1 MVSTQDDRLS
11 SILELFTK
19 VEKSGLSAKKYFKT
33 HETPMSIVQFFRL
46 KKRYQQQG
54 AAGLVDQRHAGNAR
68 KLSPEQMELVR
79 SVFAYNRHLSS
90 KALQDELRSKWK
102 TDIGPRRIDQLR
114 QQFNLPR
121 VTPKTDK
128 KQETVQFAGIEIFS
142 AIAHYTGILDHWNT
156 TIQDRLQQIKQTQSY
171 EENSGSGDH
180 TYARRR
186 AGTFSP
192 RYNRIARVRRM
203 KYASIDEK
211 IKDKDFSRLSLNQ
224 LKTANLN
231 RKNLAV
237 LLLPLVTNNGAVRSL
252 DKPLG
257 NALKYACGYNYKN
270 ATIDKYLRELKYLQV
285 STDFI
290 HCNARFWSRF
300 WKKYDDGDH
309 KLACYYIDGNVKPLW
324 SSKRCRKGK
333 VSMLGRVMNCL
344 EQVVLHDG
352 FGRPIYFQ
360 TFSGYA
366 GLQKHALQSMEH
378 LDELLNEGRDPDSR
392 KSRCTRALIFDSA
405 ANAVRTLRA
414 FSKSKYH
421 YITILDTN
429 QIHPRKFK
437 HLSKPQRYSYG
448 DATLTDCD
456 IELIDS
462 KEPKYIYESRAVQVQ
477 WHNGRSC
484 CLVSSIPET
493 IFDAS
498 EIVKAY
504 FDRWPLCEKQYA
516 MMKAAVCFF
525 QVVGYGKKLLD
536 DDNMLGRM
544 KKLQAELRQLHREL
558 EEPLSQISDKEQHLQ
573 KLFEEE
579 RRLKENSKIKN
590 GKRIQSQHNQKALE
604 ICQRQIRRR
613 QREVKSIEKP
623 FREKFDTLR
632 KKSKEFARIQ
642 GKKEVYHVDVELDQL
657 LTSFRLTLANLLT
670 FLAKEILGPD
680 ASGSIEMNTLLQSLL
695 FLPGR
700 IEHQPGRRKVYINKN
715 EKDLEFMAKLAKGF
729 TKLNSL
735 QIRHPGGAI
744 YEFELE

>member
-1 MVSTQDDRLS
+1 MVSIQDDRIS
-11 SILELFTK
+11 SILELFTIID
-19 VEKSGLSAKKYFKT
+19 KSGLSAKKYFAT

-54 AAGLVDQRHAGNAR
+54 SAGLIDQRQAGNAR

-79 SVFAYNRHLSS
+79 GVFAYNRHLSS
-90 KALQDELRSKWK
+90 KALQDELRIEWGI
-102 TDIGPRRIDQLR
+102 DIGPRRIDQLR

-121 VTPKTDK
+121 VTPETDR

-142 AIAHYTGILDHWNT
+142 AIAHYVGILDHWNT
-156 TIQDRLQQIKQTQSY
+156 TIEERLQQIKQTRNAEDDSK
-171 EENSGSGDH
+171 GGDH

-186 AGTFSP
+186 DGTFSP

-270 ATIDKYLRELKYLQV
+270 ATIDKYLRELKYLQL

-300 WKKYDDGDH
+300 WKKYDGGDH

-366 GLQKHALQSMEH
+366 GLQQHALQSMEH

-392 KSRCTRALIFDSA
+392 KPHCSRALIFDSA
-405 ANAVRTLRA
+405 ANAVQTLRA

-429 QIHPRKFK
+429 QTHPRKFK
-437 HLSKPQRYSYG
+437 HLSKPQRYRYG
-448 DATLTDCD
+448 DATLTDCE

-477 WHNGRSC
+477 WDNGRSC
-484 CLVSSIPET
+484 CLVSSIPQT
-493 IFDAS
+493 IFDTS

-536 DDNMLGRM
+536 DDNMLARM
-544 KKLQAELRQLHREL
+544 KKLQTELRQLHSEL
-558 EEPLSQISDKEQHLQ
+558 EAPLSQISDKEQQLQ
-573 KLFEEE
+573 KLFEQE
-579 RRLKENSKIKN
+579 RRLKENSKIKD

-613 QREVKSIEKP
+613 QHEVKSIEKP

-642 GKKEVYHVDVELDQL
+642 GKKEVYQVDVELDQL
-657 LTSFRLTLANLLT
+657 LTSFRLTLANLLA
-670 FLAKEILGPD
+670 FLAKEILGEK
-680 ASGSIEMNTLLQSLL
+680 AIEMNTLIQSIL

-700 IEHQPGRRKVYINKN
+700 IEHQQSGVRKVYITKN

-729 TKLNSL
+729 TKLNAL
-735 QIRHPGGAI
+735 KIRHSGGAI
-744 YEFELE
+744 YDFELE